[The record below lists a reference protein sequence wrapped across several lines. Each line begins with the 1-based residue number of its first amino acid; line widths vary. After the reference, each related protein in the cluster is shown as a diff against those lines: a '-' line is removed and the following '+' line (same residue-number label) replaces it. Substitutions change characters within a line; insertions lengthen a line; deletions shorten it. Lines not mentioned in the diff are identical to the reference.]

1 MHECVRK
8 LYPISIPHF
17 FSIFSLDCIFE
28 NSGSCYSEEVDETA
42 KVGAPVQCIKSA
54 CCTGRR
60 TEMPILLLLPIGGW
74 SLENKLE
81 VLNKSYHERNTRI
94 RRSRGSAVPQDF
106 PLDDLEIGN

>member
-1 MHECVRK
+1 MRPKTVPNTHNSVFQ
-8 LYPISIPHF
+8 HF
-17 FSIFSLDCIFE
+17 FPRLYFWKIA
-28 NSGSCYSEEVDETA
+28 YSEEVDETA
-42 KVGAPVQCIKSA
+42 KMGTPVQCIKSA